1 MSIFS
6 GLKKELYEF
15 MWQNTHTHTQTI
27 YNHLIGIFQD
37 LSNMEF
43 DYTVHSGAQ
52 PQYAVDTRQAD
63 YDLSIVSMWFC
74 KGFHLMQISKF
85 IKLLIIEAS

>member
-1 MSIFS
+1 
-6 GLKKELYEF
+6 
-15 MWQNTHTHTQTI
+15 
-27 YNHLIGIFQD
+27 
-37 LSNMEF
+37 MEF

-52 PQYAVDTRQAD
+52 PQQAADTRQAD

>member
-1 MSIFS
+1 MT
-6 GLKKELYEF
+6 KKKK
-15 MWQNTHTHTQTI
+15 
-27 YNHLIGIFQD
+27 GIFQD

-43 DYTVHSGAQ
+43 DYTVHSRAQ
-52 PQYAVDTRQAD
+52 PQQAVNTRQAD
-63 YDLSIVSMWFC
+63 YDLSIVSMRFC